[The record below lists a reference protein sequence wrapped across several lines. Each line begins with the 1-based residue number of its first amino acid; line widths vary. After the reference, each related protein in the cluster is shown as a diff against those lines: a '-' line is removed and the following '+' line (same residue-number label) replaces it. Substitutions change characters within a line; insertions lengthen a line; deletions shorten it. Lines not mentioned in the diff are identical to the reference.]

1 MIHEDK
7 ISGNMQY
14 LADTMLIEKLCLIDS
29 TIGLHKQAG
38 LADGMLGSIAGSIM
52 SWAKEHIDTDHGVTG
67 VLSSLAD
74 IMIPGILFKINPL
87 LGGLGTAAEALGF
100 SPVSIIKKIMQF
112 LHQKLSSG
120 SLPTMDEINSVG
132 KSAVAAVAGPLGSQ
146 ASDMFDILHEIEKR
160 GQLVRLVRTAQSPEL
175 LSLLGAGK
183 QQKTPEIPF
192 FGGKGGIIERIFGQL
207 FKTKATGK
215 ARWLLGGFV
224 VWIIKTI
231 LLGAGLIAGGEKIMS
246 LLGGKKQQQE
256 QVQPHEAT
264 PQDETIWAGYRRPI
278 GEEEKSPTP
287 AVQAPATV
295 SRLTPTGRGQDTHTN
310 DHKTSTWVVPMVGGS
325 LENTLLAWA
334 EDVYKELAGKSSMIA
349 ATESFNKTVEE
360 MRRGLDSSRSNQITV
375 PPQFKSR
382 KQVVDRFAKDV

>member
-1 MIHEDK
+1 MISGDK

-14 LADTMLIEKLCLIDS
+14 LADTLLIEKLCLLDN
-29 TIGLHKQAG
+29 TIGLNKQAG
-38 LADGMLGSIAGSIM
+38 VADGMLGSIASSIM
-52 SWAKEHIDTDHGVTG
+52 GWAKEHIDTSHGVTG

-74 IMIPGILFKINPL
+74 IMIPAILFKINPL
-87 LGGLGTAAEALGF
+87 LGGLGTAAEVLGF

-160 GQLVRLVRTAQSPEL
+160 GQLVRLVRTAQSAEL
-175 LSLLGAGK
+175 LSLLGGGK
-183 QQKTPEIPF
+183 QQKTPEISF

-215 ARWLLGGFV
+215 ARWLLGGFI
-224 VWIIKTI
+224 VWIVKTI
-231 LLGAGLIAGGEKIMS
+231 LLGAGLVAGGEKIMS
-246 LLGGKKQQQE
+246 LLGGKKQE
-256 QVQPHEAT
+256 AHEEVT
-264 PQDETIWAGYRRPI
+264 PQSETVWAGQKKPVTED
-278 GEEEKSPTP
+278 EEVSTPTP
-287 AVQAPATV
+287 AITH
-295 SRLTPTGRGQDTHTN
+295 LTPTGRGQDTHTN
-310 DHKTSTWVVPMVGGS
+310 DHTTSTWVVPMVGGS
-325 LENTLLAWA
+325 IENTLLAWA
-334 EDVYKELAGKSSMIA
+334 EDIYKELAEKSSMIA
-349 ATESFNKTVEE
+349 ASESFNKTVEE
-360 MRRGLDSSRSNQITV
+360 MRKGLDSSRSNQITV